1 MSRNTEQKVKL
12 LVLYDILCH
21 FTDENHALNSDE
33 LISELAKHNISVSR
47 KILPSDIA
55 LLNEYGYEVLSYK
68 KKYHYYYV
76 VNRHFDTAEIA
87 MLADVVKASKL
98 NAEQK
103 NTLIKKLSE
112 MVGSYQAENI
122 SKNIITYSNPKR
134 SNKRLMY
141 SVDAIDKAINER
153 KKISFLYYSLNAKK
167 EKVYRKDGGRYVTN
181 PLVMVWNKDN
191 YYLITY
197 PDKHEGVTTY
207 RIDRMED
214 VKIEETPIVEKK
226 EFINFDIEK
235 YRAQAFSMFGGEVQN
250 IELQF
255 HPEMLDDIYDKFG
268 EDIEI
273 KAIEDIY
280 RIYAPIQV
288 SPTFFAWVVGSR
300 GKVRII
306 SPQSVCEQFNEFVK
320 TIKEVY

>member
-12 LVLYDILCH
+12 LVLYDILCRL
-21 FTDENHALNSDE
+21 TDENHALNSDE
-33 LISELAKHNISVSR
+33 LIDELAKHNIAVSR
-47 KILPSDIA
+47 KVLPSDIA

-87 MLADVVKASKL
+87 MLADVIKASKL
-98 NAEQK
+98 NSEQK
-103 NTLIKKLSE
+103 STLIKKLSE
-112 MVGSYQAENI
+112 MVGRYQAERI
-122 SKNIITYSNPKR
+122 SKNIIAYNSPKR

-141 SVDAIDKAINER
+141 SVDAIDKAINDR
-153 KKISFLYYSLNAKK
+153 KKISFRYYFLNAKK

-214 VKIEETPIVEKK
+214 VQVEETPIVEKK
-226 EFINFDIEK
+226 EFINFDIEQ
-235 YRAQAFSMFGGEVQN
+235 YRAQVFSMFGGEVQSV
-250 IELQF
+250 ELRF
-255 HPEMLDDIYDKFG
+255 NPEMLDDIYDKFG
-268 EDIEI
+268 EDIDV
-273 KAIEDIY
+273 KTYGDIY
-280 RIYAPIQV
+280 KISVPIQV

-300 GKVRII
+300 GKVHII

-320 TIKEVY
+320 IIKEEY